1 MAWIWLLVLL
11 VIILLIV
18 FLLWKH
24 QTTNTG
30 TFNYVPKVGPVPPP
44 ATCTDKT
51 SYLDLPLTFDR
62 QLGLYMTEIT
72 LNGKPFRVVPDSGS
86 TNLLVTGS
94 ACQNCHPPDGV
105 FDMTTG
111 TDISGGVVRT
121 VSYGGGQKTTFIPW
135 RASLQYSG
143 GSGGESHDVDF
154 GVIVSTYSPDG
165 TPQNVLG
172 LESRGFLSTLC
183 GEKTVI
189 FDFPR
194 GRLYI
199 GNVDQTMAGR
209 STSGPIQMYPSPNNV
224 PFVLGKIKSM
234 TVNGVPIPSSLL
246 PTYGLIDTGTTS
258 TITNPTLAPLL
269 KAGTVDIVFVGSNG
283 QDVTVSFKN
292 RPGIVEVGHLQ
303 VPNSIIIGN
312 QWLNQYAVAL
322 QYDTNSI
329 EFFT

>member
-1 MAWIWLLVLL
+1 MSWIWVLVLF
-11 VIILLIV
+11 VIVLLIIS
-18 FLLWKH
+18 LLWRH
-24 QTTNTG
+24 HGSNTDSL
-30 TFNYVPKVGPVPPP
+30 NYVPKVGPVPPP
-44 ATCTDKT
+44 AICSDQT

-62 QLGLYMTEIT
+62 RLGLYMTEVT
-72 LNGKPFRVVPDSGS
+72 LNGKVFRVVPDSGS

-94 ACQNCHPPDGV
+94 ACQDCHPPDGV
-105 FDMTTG
+105 FDMTIG
-111 TDISGGVVRT
+111 TDISGGTTRT
-121 VSYGGGQKTTFIPW
+121 VSYGGGQKTTFVPW
-135 RASLQYSG
+135 RASLQYSNN
-143 GSGGESHDVDF
+143 ESHDVDF
-154 GVIVSTYSPDG
+154 GVIVNTYSPDG

-172 LESRGFLSTLC
+172 LERSGFLSTLC

-209 STSGPIQMYPSPNNV
+209 SSSGPIQMYPSTNNV

-234 TVNGVPIPSSLL
+234 SVNGSPIPSSAL

-269 KAGTVDIVFVGSNG
+269 KAGTVDIVFAGTNG
-283 QDVTVSFKN
+283 QDIHVIFNN
-292 RPGIVEVGHLQ
+292 RPGTVEVGHLQ
-303 VPNSIIIGN
+303 VPNSVIIGN